1 MSKDRQS
8 GTNLSKVLHLHIKW
22 TVRFSA
28 TPYVNQ
34 TIISYWRFPP
44 KCQKRCHFGKDDEMI
59 AQMERKREWAPG
71 LVWDF
76 FSVKTIIWGN
86 CWCSC
91 HSIRWSIWK
100 SANRNESSRFLRKHK
115 WECVSEA
122 GAAGY
127 EVVSCGFF
135 INTREGLIF
144 SSVFFPSLSLFFLH
158 KMPVNVL
165 LKRIPVS
172 F

>member
-1 MSKDRQS
+1 MSKHRQS

-71 LVWDF
+71 QVWDF

-91 HSIRWSIWK
+91 HSVRWSIWK
-100 SANRNESSRFLRKHK
+100 ECEQKRKQSFSSETQMGMCQRSRS
-115 WECVSEA
+115 CS
-122 GAAGY
+122 AAGY

-144 SSVFFPSLSLFFLH
+144 SSVFFLSLSLFFT
-158 KMPVNVL
+158 
-165 LKRIPVS
+165 
-172 F
+172 